1 MRTLVIGAGAI
12 GCLVGGKLALAG
24 EDVTL
29 VGRPNFAAAVA
40 QNGLRMRLGDDEQ
53 LVRTLSAT
61 GSVQEAL
68 ENTPPYDLAI
78 LTVKSYDTVVALDEL
93 AAALADREWPAMLSL
108 QNGVGNEESIAQR
121 VGEAR
126 VIAGTLTT
134 PVSVPAPATIRI
146 DRPSFTMGLSAWSST
161 MPAATL
167 EAIHAALLRAGFKA
181 KRYAHAQGMKWTKL
195 LMNIMGNATS
205 AILDQSPAQLFA
217 DARLVDIE
225 IAAWREALAV
235 MATAGIP
242 PVNLGS
248 YPFAWLAP
256 LIRVA
261 PHSLLRPIL
270 RRQVSGARGD
280 KLPSLHI
287 DLHSGKRKSEINWLN
302 GAIVER
308 GKQVGVPTPV
318 NTTLVETLMQ
328 LVDDPDQMAAWK
340 GNVNKLAEEINAR
353 RAMAHRQR

>member
-1 MRTLVIGAGAI
+1 MIGAGAI

-24 EDVTL
+24 EDVTM
-29 VGRPNFAAAVA
+29 VGRPSFAAAVA
-40 QNGLRMRLGDDEQ
+40 QNGLRMRSGNDEQ
-53 LVRTLSAT
+53 TIRNLTAT
-61 GSVQEAL
+61 GSVQEAI
-68 ENTPPYDLAI
+68 ENTPGYDLAI
-78 LTVKSYDTVVALDEL
+78 LTVKSYDTSVALEEL
-93 AAALADREWPAMLSL
+93 AVALANREWPAVLSL
-108 QNGVGNEESIAQR
+108 QNGVGNEETIAQAA
-121 VGEAR
+121 GEAR

-146 DRPSFTMGLSAWSST
+146 DRPSFTMGLSAWSSA

-167 EAIHAALLRAGFKA
+167 EATHAALLRAGFKA

-235 MATAGIP
+235 MAAAGIP
-242 PVNLGS
+242 PVNLGT

-261 PHSLLRPIL
+261 PHTLLRPIL

-287 DLHSGKRKSEINWLN
+287 DLHSGKRKSEISWLN

-308 GKQVGVPTPV
+308 GEEVGVPTPV
-318 NTTLVETLMQ
+318 NKTLVETLMQ
-328 LVDDPDQMAAWK
+328 LVDEPNEIAAWR
-340 GNVNKLAEEINAR
+340 GSVNKLTEAINAR